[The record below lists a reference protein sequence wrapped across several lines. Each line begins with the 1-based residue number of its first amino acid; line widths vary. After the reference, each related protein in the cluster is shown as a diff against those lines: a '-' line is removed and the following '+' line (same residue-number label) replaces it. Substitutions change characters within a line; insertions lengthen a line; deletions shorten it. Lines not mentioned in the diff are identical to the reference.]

1 MSYDKYR
8 NWPLP
13 VRQGNIYRVYSDEGL
28 QPQVLRD
35 LAATQ
40 DEVEKLEILDSYAAY
55 AQRVYQAEVAG
66 ALASVA
72 GRILNDM
79 LEPLIISRLSPI
91 GVPARA
97 RIVKEAKGKAQL

>member
-55 AQRVYQAEVAG
+55 AQRVYQAKVAD
-66 ALASVA
+66 ALASFA
-72 GRILNDM
+72 GRILNDI
-79 LEPLIISRLSPI
+79 LGPFIIPRLPSI
-91 GVPARA
+91 DVPFPR
-97 RIVKEAKGKAQL
+97 